1 MTRRCTVDH
10 ERGTRRRAAREAEH
24 GRELAESSHAWMSP
38 ELTLEERELE
48 ALHDEIMADIPQACL
63 RAYVMVRGDDAP
75 YEAVAARLGVSRE
88 AVSSNVRRA
97 QRRIR
102 QRLKEH
108 DIHAPSRYKRRE
120 EAVWSDPPILLR

>member
-1 MTRRCTVDH
+1 
-10 ERGTRRRAAREAEH
+10 
-24 GRELAESSHAWMSP
+24 MSP

-48 ALHDEIMADIPQACL
+48 ALHDEIMAEIPQACL
-63 RAYVMVRGDDAP
+63 KAYAMVRGDDAE
-75 YEAVAARLGVSRE
+75 YKAVAAQLGVSRE

-108 DIHAPSRYKRRE
+108 DIHAPSRYKPRE
-120 EAVWSDPPILLR
+120 DAESDSV